1 MHTRSFLCAAL
12 FGLLVAPVLSA
23 AAATFPE
30 KPIKL
35 VTPFPQGGLTGNVA
49 FAIANKMSVFLG
61 QPVVLET
68 RQGAAGSIAA
78 SFVAKSP
85 KDGYTLLFGTSSM
98 LGIAKYMYKDLP
110 YDPANDFAPLAI
122 LGNVTVGIF
131 ASQKSG
137 INSLDDLY
145 AKAKAAP
152 GQINYGSIGVGS
164 VSHLAAELFKSRTKL
179 DIVHVPYAGAAPQMT
194 DLIGGEIQLA
204 FNGIASGINYTKDG
218 RMKLIAVAAK
228 SRSKNY
234 PSIPALGET
243 ISGYEAP
250 AWLGIVAPKGTPQP
264 ILDRLEAAVQQVL
277 ADPEIKAFM
286 DSQGVDLEPM
296 NAKAFGEKMRR
307 EMTLWEEAVKASGAS
322 PSVAK

>member
-1 MHTRSFLCAAL
+1 M
-12 FGLLVAPVLSA
+12 
-23 AAATFPE
+23 
-30 KPIKL
+30 
-35 VTPFPQGGLTGNVA
+35 PFPQGGLTGNVA
-49 FAIANKMSVFLG
+49 FAIANKMSVSLG
-61 QPVVLET
+61 QPVVLEP

-110 YDPANDFAPLAI
+110 YDPANDFAPIAI

-131 ASQKSG
+131 ASRKSG

-145 AKAKAAP
+145 AKAKANP

-164 VSHLAAELFKSRTKL
+164 VSHLAAELLKSRTKL

-218 RMKLIAVAAK
+218 RMKLIAVAAR

-243 ISGYEAP
+243 IPDYEAP
-250 AWLGIVAPKGTPQP
+250 AWLGIVVPKGTPQP
-264 ILDRLEAAVQQVL
+264 VLDRLEAAVQQAL
-277 ADPEIKAFM
+277 ADPEIKILM

-296 NAKAFGEKMRR
+296 SAIAFGEKMRR
-307 EMTLWEEAVKASGAS
+307 EMTLWEEAVKASGAH